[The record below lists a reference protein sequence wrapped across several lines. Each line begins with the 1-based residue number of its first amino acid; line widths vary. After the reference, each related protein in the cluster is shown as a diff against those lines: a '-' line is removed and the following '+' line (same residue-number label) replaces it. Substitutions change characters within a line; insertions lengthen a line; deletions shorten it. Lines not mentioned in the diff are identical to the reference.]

1 MRMCAEYGGMGLD
14 ATYML
19 AAAEE
24 MGGAHCGG
32 VASGLGELSPTTC
45 RLSSHLQPFIY
56 SKQGSRATL

>member
-32 VASGLGELSPTTC
+32 VAGGLGELPYFV
-45 RLSSHLQPFIY
+45 SSELALAAF
-56 SKQGSRATL
+56 KLF